1 MKNYIQQLVELF
13 GHNSYSAGTQKK
25 VQQWL
30 ADEEHVDEK
39 SEALRELWKQA
50 GEQKVPDGMQQSI
63 QRMRQNLG
71 MQSITSRRNYQL
83 LIWRAAAIFLLAVSS
98 VSIYLMLEK
107 ERPEK
112 DLVECYI
119 PTAEIRELTLPDGTY
134 VMLNSKSILL
144 YPEKF
149 TGETRSVYLIGE
161 ANFKVKPD
169 KKHPF
174 IVKANDYQ
182 VTALGTEFNVNAYPE
197 NSELMATLL
206 EGSVKVLV
214 RSRGL
219 GDVYKRQGSVKVEF
233 NNLLSNIIL
242 KPNEQLVYDK
252 HTKAHNLRMPEIDD
266 VTAWQRGELV
276 FSNMYLEDIFTSLER
291 KFPYAFVYSLHSL
304 KKNTY
309 SFRFSKQANLEEV
322 MKIIS
327 QVVGNVNYVI
337 KGNKCYVTSK
347 E

>member
-1 MKNYIQQLVELF
+1 
-13 GHNSYSAGTQKK
+13 
-25 VQQWL
+25 
-30 ADEEHVDEK
+30 
-39 SEALRELWKQA
+39 
-50 GEQKVPDGMQQSI
+50 
-63 QRMRQNLG
+63 
-71 MQSITSRRNYQL
+71 
-83 LIWRAAAIFLLAVSS
+83 
-98 VSIYLMLEK
+98 
-107 ERPEK
+107 
-112 DLVECYI
+112 
-119 PTAEIRELTLPDGTY
+119 
-134 VMLNSKSILL
+134 MLNSKSILL

-206 EGSVKVLV
+206 EGSVKV
-214 RSRGL
+214 
-219 GDVYKRQGSVKVEF
+219 EF

-276 FSNMYLEDIFTSLER
+276 LVICIWRIFLQVLNAN
-291 KFPYAFVYSLHSL
+291 FLMLLYIAFI
-304 KKNTY
+304 
-309 SFRFSKQANLEEV
+309 A
-322 MKIIS
+322 
-327 QVVGNVNYVI
+327 
-337 KGNKCYVTSK
+337 
-347 E
+347 

>member
-30 ADEEHVDEK
+30 ADEDHVDEK
-39 SEALRELWKQA
+39 NEALRELWKQA
-50 GEQKVPDGMQQSI
+50 GEQRIPDGMQQSI
-63 QRMRQNLG
+63 RRMQQNLG
-71 MQSITSRRNYQL
+71 IQSETSHRNYQL

-107 ERPEK
+107 DRPEK
-112 DLVECYI
+112 DLVECFI
-119 PTAEIRELTLPDGTY
+119 PTAEIRELTLPDGTH
-134 VMLNSKSILL
+134 VMLNSKSTLL
-144 YPEKF
+144 YPDQF

-182 VTALGTEFNVNAYPE
+182 ITALGTEFNVNAYPE
-197 NSELMATLL
+197 SNELIATLL
-206 EGSVKVLV
+206 EG
-214 RSRGL
+214 R
-219 GDVYKRQGSVKVEF
+219 VKVEF
-233 NNLLSNIIL
+233 NNLMSNVIL
-242 KPNEQLVYDK
+242 NPNEQLIYNK
-252 HTKAHNLRMPEIDD
+252 QTKQHNLRLPEISD

-276 FSNMYLEDIFTSLER
+276 FSNMHLEDIFTNLER
-291 KFPYAFVYSLHSL
+291 KFPYAFVYSLHSM

-309 SFRFSKQANLEEV
+309 SFRFRNQATLEEV
-322 MKIIS
+322 MEIIS
-327 QVVGNVNYVI
+327 QVVGDVNYVI
-337 KGNKCYVTSK
+337 KGNKCYVTNK
-347 E
+347 K

>member
-30 ADEEHVDEK
+30 ADEDHVDEK
-39 SEALRELWKQA
+39 NEALRELWKQA
-50 GEQKVPDGMQQSI
+50 GEQRIPDGMQQSI
-63 QRMRQNLG
+63 RRMQQNLG
-71 MQSITSRRNYQL
+71 IQSETSHRNYQL

-107 ERPEK
+107 DRPEK
-112 DLVECYI
+112 DLVECFI
-119 PTAEIRELTLPDGTY
+119 PTAEIRELTLPDGTH
-134 VMLNSKSILL
+134 VMLNLKSTLL
-144 YPEKF
+144 YPDQF

-182 VTALGTEFNVNAYPE
+182 ITALGTEFNVNAYPE
-197 NSELMATLL
+197 SNELIATLL
-206 EGSVKVLV
+206 EG
-214 RSRGL
+214 R
-219 GDVYKRQGSVKVEF
+219 VKVEF
-233 NNLLSNIIL
+233 NNLMSNVIL
-242 KPNEQLVYDK
+242 NPNEQLIYNK
-252 HTKAHNLRMPEIDD
+252 QTKQHNLRLPEISD

-276 FSNMYLEDIFTSLER
+276 FSNMHLEDIFTNLER
-291 KFPYAFVYSLHSL
+291 KFPYAFVYSLHSM

-309 SFRFSKQANLEEV
+309 SFRFRNQATMEEV
-322 MKIIS
+322 MEIIS
-327 QVVGNVNYVI
+327 QVVGDVNYVLE
-337 KGNKCYVTSK
+337 GNKCYVTNK
-347 E
+347 K

>member
-1 MKNYIQQLVELF
+1 MKDYIQQLIELF
-13 GHNSYSAGTQKK
+13 GHNNYSADTHKK

-30 ADEEHVDEK
+30 ADEEHGDEK

-50 GEQKVPDGMQQSI
+50 
-63 QRMRQNLG
+63 
-71 MQSITSRRNYQL
+71 RRNYQL
-83 LIWRAAAIFLLAVSS
+83 LIWRAAAILLLAVSS

-174 IVKANDYQ
+174 IVKSDDFQ
-182 VTALGTEFNVNAYPE
+182 VTALGTEFNVSAYSE
-197 NSELMATLL
+197 NQEISTALL
-206 EGSVKVLV
+206 SGSVLVEWGNLTQRTVLQP
-214 RSRGL
+214 
-219 GDVYKRQGSVKVEF
+219 D
-233 NNLLSNIIL
+233 
-242 KPNEQLVYDK
+242 EQLTYDK
-252 HTKAHNLRMPEIDD
+252 ENRQFRVVHPDMAD

-276 FSNMYLEDIFTSLER
+276 FNEMTVEDIIRVLER
-291 KFPYAFVYSLHSL
+291 KYNYTFVYSLNQL
-304 KKNTY
+304 KKDRL
-309 SFRFSKQANLEEV
+309 SFRFKDKAPLAEV
-322 MKIIS
+322 MDII
-327 QVVGNVNYVI
+327 VDVAGNLKFNIEGDKCYSTR
-337 KGNKCYVTSK
+337 KGNKK
-347 E
+347 

>member
-1 MKNYIQQLVELF
+1 
-13 GHNSYSAGTQKK
+13 
-25 VQQWL
+25 
-30 ADEEHVDEK
+30 
-39 SEALRELWKQA
+39 
-50 GEQKVPDGMQQSI
+50 
-63 QRMRQNLG
+63 
-71 MQSITSRRNYQL
+71 
-83 LIWRAAAIFLLAVSS
+83 
-98 VSIYLMLEK
+98 
-107 ERPEK
+107 
-112 DLVECYI
+112 
-119 PTAEIRELTLPDGTY
+119 
-134 VMLNSKSILL
+134 
-144 YPEKF
+144 
-149 TGETRSVYLIGE
+149 
-161 ANFKVKPD
+161 
-169 KKHPF
+169 
-174 IVKANDYQ
+174 
-182 VTALGTEFNVNAYPE
+182 
-197 NSELMATLL
+197 MATLL
-206 EGSVKVLV
+206 E
-214 RSRGL
+214 
-219 GDVYKRQGSVKVEF
+219 GSVKVEF

>member
-1 MKNYIQQLVELF
+1 MKDYIQQLIELF
-13 GHNSYSAGTQKK
+13 GHNNYSADTHKK

-83 LIWRAAAIFLLAVSS
+83 LIWRAAAILLLAVSS

-134 VMLNSKSILL
+134 VMQNSKSILL
-144 YPEKF
+144 Y
-149 TGETRSVYLIGE
+149 
-161 ANFKVKPD
+161 
-169 KKHPF
+169 
-174 IVKANDYQ
+174 VKANDYQ

-206 EGSVKVLV
+206 E
-214 RSRGL
+214 
-219 GDVYKRQGSVKVEF
+219 GSVKVEF

-291 KFPYAFVYSLHSL
+291 KFPYAFVYSLHSW

>member
-1 MKNYIQQLVELF
+1 MLLLGIVGYFMYSQEDGNEIIQIANVGPGSPKAELILPQGQVIELDSSSREIVFSEHQSKATSVKNTLIYDAGMNLETIDFHAIRVPLGGEFNLQLSDNTRVHL
-13 GHNSYSAGTQKK
+13 NSGSSLRYPIRFAG
-25 VQQWL
+25 
-30 ADEEHVDEK
+30 D
-39 SEALRELWKQA
+39 
-50 GEQKVPDGMQQSI
+50 
-63 QRMRQNLG
+63 
-71 MQSITSRRNYQL
+71 
-83 LIWRAAAIFLLAVSS
+83 
-98 VSIYLMLEK
+98 
-107 ERPEK
+107 
-112 DLVECYI
+112 
-119 PTAEIRELTLPDGTY
+119 IREVFL
-134 VMLNSKSILL
+134 
-144 YPEKF
+144 
-149 TGETRSVYLIGE
+149 TGEGFFEVTKDEVRPFVVKTGE
-161 ANFKVKPD
+161 VD
-169 KKHPF
+169 
-174 IVKANDYQ
+174 VR
-182 VTALGTEFNVNAYPE
+182 VLGTSFNVNAYPE

-206 EGSVKVLV
+206 E
-214 RSRGL
+214 
-219 GDVYKRQGSVKVEF
+219 GSVKVEF

>member
-30 ADEEHVDEK
+30 ADEDHVDEK
-39 SEALRELWKQA
+39 NEALRELWKQA
-50 GEQKVPDGMQQSI
+50 GEQKIPDGMQQSI
-63 QRMRQNLG
+63 QRMQHNLG
-71 MQSITSRRNYQL
+71 MQSVTSRRNYQL
-83 LIWRAAAIFLLAVSS
+83 LIWRVAAIFLLAVSS

-107 ERPEK
+107 ERSEK

-119 PTAEIRELTLPDGTY
+119 PTAEIRELTLPDGTH
-134 VMLNSKSILL
+134 VMLNSKSTLL
-144 YPEKF
+144 YPKQF

-182 VTALGTEFNVNAYPE
+182 VTALGTEFNLNAYPE
-197 NSELMATLL
+197 SNELIATLL
-206 EGSVKVLV
+206 EG
-214 RSRGL
+214 R
-219 GDVYKRQGSVKVEF
+219 VKVEF
-233 NNLLSNIIL
+233 NNLMSNIIL
-242 KPNEQLVYDK
+242 NPNEQIIYNK
-252 HTKAHNLRMPEIDD
+252 QTKKHNLRLPEISD

-276 FSNMYLEDIFTSLER
+276 FSNMHLEDIFTNLER
-291 KFPYAFVYSLHSL
+291 KFPYAFVYSLHSM

-309 SFRFSKQANLEEV
+309 SFRFRNQATLEEV
-322 MKIIS
+322 MEIIS
-327 QVVGNVNYVI
+327 QVVGDVNFVI
-337 KGNKCYVTSK
+337 KENKCYVTNK
-347 E
+347 K

>member
-50 GEQKVPDGMQQSI
+50 GEQRIPDGMQQSI
-63 QRMRQNLG
+63 RRMQQNLG
-71 MQSITSRRNYQL
+71 IQSETSHRNYQL

-107 ERPEK
+107 DRPEK
-112 DLVECYI
+112 DLVECFI
-119 PTAEIRELTLPDGTY
+119 PTAEIRELTLPDGTH
-134 VMLNSKSILL
+134 VMLNSKSTLL
-144 YPEKF
+144 YPDQF

-182 VTALGTEFNVNAYPE
+182 ITALGTEFNVNAYPE
-197 NSELMATLL
+197 SNELIATLL
-206 EGSVKVLV
+206 EG
-214 RSRGL
+214 R
-219 GDVYKRQGSVKVEF
+219 VKVEF
-233 NNLLSNIIL
+233 NNLMSNVIL
-242 KPNEQLVYDK
+242 TPNEQLIYNK
-252 HTKAHNLRMPEIDD
+252 QTKQHNLRLPEISD

-276 FSNMYLEDIFTSLER
+276 FSNMHLEDIFTNLER
-291 KFPYAFVYSLHSL
+291 KFPYAFVYSLHSM

-309 SFRFSKQANLEEV
+309 SFRFRNQATMEEV
-322 MKIIS
+322 MEIIS
-327 QVVGNVNYVI
+327 QVVGDVNYVLE
-337 KGNKCYVTSK
+337 GNKCYVTNK
-347 E
+347 K